1 MCYGTTPLRLMG
13 PRFADVPPWLRDSA
27 ERKDGL
33 PSLHDEIISFCKWV
47 SPSAEEKQMRE
58 DVIARISKVV
68 ETLWPSVQLRV
79 FGSCATDIYLPTS
92 DIDLCIM
99 GANACSPSPIDELAS
114 ALRRRSM
121 GRVQAIATARV
132 PIIKLVDATTGCLV
146 DISFDVP
153 TGPAHINL
161 IKRYLDEEPAVKPLA
176 LLIKYYLKQFGMNEP
191 YTGGLGSYAL
201 IIMIIS
207 YLQLHKPRAVE
218 KQQDLGVLFLGFL
231 KLYGQ
236 EFNYF
241 RTGLSIRDGGYY
253 FPKAQRNWV
262 DWQQPWLLSAEDPCF
277 PENDISRMSYAIM
290 DVRGCLANAYKV
302 LISKEPSYS
311 APSLLCRILLQDE
324 KMMEQRDFVRHHYRC
339 GLPILPHLATATATA
354 SSTHAAAHRHPPA
367 VSWRSSDKSS
377 KSRPPA
383 TTTYAAKSASAS
395 SIDSVVVE
403 RRAGPASAPQQPQQA
418 KPQQP
423 RTGDWVSLVMKNAG
437 STGPAGPRASKGG
450 KSQHG
455 GNRAHGDSASSR
467 EGDDK
472 EDLTWRR
479 NPPGTKPAPSS
490 SSSRSSNSSSSSRSS
505 ATAARRSGSG
515 RWERSSSSSSSS
527 SNGDRRDRRVAQP
540 ASSSSAASSSAA
552 ASRGRG
558 AVRQKGASGGDA
570 STSKRSSDEA
580 ATVPRRRSST
590 RRPNPASASSVSTA
604 SAVPPATT
612 ATLEP
617 RKRSRAADSPMEA
630 IINNILIANQHHN
643 NSDHT
648 SSVALATPNLI
659 DVGSDNGDHEGAD
672 ANGQRSKAR
681 NQKQKR

>member
-1 MCYGTTPLRLMG
+1 M
-13 PRFADVPPWLRDSA
+13 
-27 ERKDGL
+27 
-33 PSLHDEIISFCKWV
+33 
-47 SPSAEEKQMRE
+47 
-58 DVIARISKVV
+58 
-68 ETLWPSVQLRV
+68 
-79 FGSCATDIYLPTS
+79 
-92 DIDLCIM
+92 
-99 GANACSPSPIDELAS
+99 
-114 ALRRRSM
+114 
-121 GRVQAIATARV
+121 
-132 PIIKLVDATTGCLV
+132 
-146 DISFDVP
+146 
-153 TGPAHINL
+153 
-161 IKRYLDEEPAVKPLA
+161 KPLA

-339 GLPILPHLATATATA
+339 GLAILPHLATAPV

-367 VSWRSSDKSS
+367 VSWRSDKSS

-403 RRAGPASAPQQPQQA
+403 RRAAPASATQQPQQA
-418 KPQQP
+418 KSQQQQP

-437 STGPAGPRASKGG
+437 SNNGPAGPRASKGG
-450 KSQHG
+450 KPQHG
-455 GNRAHGDSASSR
+455 SSRAHGDSASSR

-490 SSSRSSNSSSSSRSS
+490 SSSRSSNSSSSSRTS

-515 RWERSSSSSSSS
+515 RWERSSSSSSSSS

-540 ASSSSAASSSAA
+540 ASSSSSSSASSS

-558 AVRQKGASGGDA
+558 AVRQKGASAGADV
-570 STSKRSSDEA
+570 STSKRASDEV
-580 ATVPRRRSST
+580 ATVPRRRSSM
-590 RRPNPASASSVSTA
+590 RRPNPASPSSA
-604 SAVPPATT
+604 SAVPPAAT

-659 DVGSDNGDHEGAD
+659 GVGSDNGDHEGAD
-672 ANGQRSKAR
+672 ANGQRCKAR